1 MMATCLAL
9 VMLAVAFAYV
19 AEPQET
25 DAVDV
30 GDTTVIG
37 SLEYLVVDAS
47 KRYTDSSLGSHT
59 RIFVM
64 GVNGNTAI
72 AANAFSGCTKIT
84 DVHLDDRIRTIG
96 REAFADTPSLSY
108 IYANSVT
115 TVQTDAFRDSGLDS
129 CWFSGSLTAL
139 ADGAFRDTYDLKRFQ
154 IEETSVTSLGPQ
166 VFAGSGLEILDLRNM
181 RSIDP
186 DAFTGSELTLQVVR
200 TGQEATVD
208 GVDRIYF
215 DGDMDWYEAIRCIDG
230 RVTVVVWYMK
240 YFSVEDLDGNPVTI
254 EYADPTGVE
263 FHGMFTPEEGVDY
276 ILNQSNAV
284 ISFPDDIGLE
294 ETRVV
299 LPEGTTSY
307 ELPDLT
313 LGDMRLL
320 HWTVDGAEVEG
331 GTVDGDM
338 LRTHSGHVD
347 VVPVFSDVVLTLD
360 HSGISGLSD
369 TSGLDTRFTYTYR
382 GTYPDPGD
390 VTGYAFDGWMVGE
403 TKYSAGDPITD
414 YTAHTAKSLWVPSVL
429 YSVVYT
435 DASGTEIGR
444 TEHGY
449 NQRVNIDTSVTTDGS
464 VEQRFIGW
472 SLDGTTV
479 LGADH
484 VFTMTEDV
492 VLKPVFETRA
502 QYKVTFL
509 VDGETH
515 FEITGYD
522 GREVIL
528 DAPVPETETAIFKSW
543 KGGDGGTYMPGDTLV
558 LTSDTTMTAEWR
570 NRESVPITFLDGDD
584 VVGSEFAVEGLPF
597 TVELSLGNRDGMI
610 FDGWTTPD
618 GERIQVGGT
627 VTVTTEITLTASYR
641 EPLTLT
647 VTYVTDGAREVVD
660 VVEGTEHTVLDA
672 PEAPKG
678 QKFTGWVD
686 SDGSV
691 REPGDTVTVS
701 GSMELTA
708 RFEPLEEY
716 TVTVLWPDGQTTE
729 YTKTEGEPLV
739 IPAPED
745 SGTQIF
751 VGWEDTDGKI
761 YGPGEGIDIDSPLE
775 LKPVYRDRIEVTF
788 TYLDSDGSTVL
799 GTEKGLEGVPH
810 SIGLVPEPRD
820 GSAFVCWRSEGV
832 GYTIGSTVTSDTD
845 RTFTAEWRPL
855 DTYEIVFVDGSGET
869 FTDLKTEGRPYTVER
884 TCPDTDT
891 RIFDHWTTDDGTVVM
906 VGDVL
911 TEDADARLTAVFH
924 ERGTFSLTF
933 MDGET
938 VVQITEH
945 LEGVEFTVE
954 VEDPVSDGKVFVAW
968 VDQNDR
974 PYRNG
979 DMLSLTSDLTLT
991 AQWRAPDEFTVLYK
1005 DGDSTLFSETVRE
1018 GETTIAHDDPVS
1030 KGRIF
1035 LGWMGPD
1042 GTVLHKGDSVMITED
1057 VVLTAQWRDALAFEV
1072 TFVVDG
1078 KTYGSMD
1085 VTEGAEARITIE
1097 DPLDPLR
1104 KFLHWTD
1111 GASEYH
1117 SGDMLS
1123 VTGDTVLTA
1132 VWADRVFH
1140 TVTYHDGSDVEAIK
1154 VENGSEH
1161 VVLDREDTSTHWFSG
1176 WAETDGGNVMHLP
1189 GTSIVPTGDM
1199 DLYAVWERIQT
1210 GGGGTGGGST
1220 GGGSSGGGHT
1230 GGNDDDGPA
1239 DPGTDEDDEPTEPS
1253 DPTEPTEPDDGD
1265 DGRDDGTAQ
1274 PSDGDGTGSLNRAAM
1289 VAAVGVVALVTVI
1302 LAVMLRRS

>member
-1 MMATCLAL
+1 M
-9 VMLAVAFAYV
+9 
-19 AEPQET
+19 
-25 DAVDV
+25 
-30 GDTTVIG
+30 
-37 SLEYLVVDAS
+37 
-47 KRYTDSSLGSHT
+47 
-59 RIFVM
+59 
-64 GVNGNTAI
+64 
-72 AANAFSGCTKIT
+72 
-84 DVHLDDRIRTIG
+84 
-96 REAFADTPSLSY
+96 
-108 IYANSVT
+108 
-115 TVQTDAFRDSGLDS
+115 
-129 CWFSGSLTAL
+129 
-139 ADGAFRDTYDLKRFQ
+139 
-154 IEETSVTSLGPQ
+154 
-166 VFAGSGLEILDLRNM
+166 
-181 RSIDP
+181 
-186 DAFTGSELTLQVVR
+186 
-200 TGQEATVD
+200 
-208 GVDRIYF
+208 
-215 DGDMDWYEAIRCIDG
+215 
-230 RVTVVVWYMK
+230 
-240 YFSVEDLDGNPVTI
+240 
-254 EYADPTGVE
+254 
-263 FHGMFTPEEGVDY
+263 
-276 ILNQSNAV
+276 
-284 ISFPDDIGLE
+284 
-294 ETRVV
+294 
-299 LPEGTTSY
+299 
-307 ELPDLT
+307 
-313 LGDMRLL
+313 
-320 HWTVDGAEVEG
+320 
-331 GTVDGDM
+331 
-338 LRTHSGHVD
+338 
-347 VVPVFSDVVLTLD
+347 
-360 HSGISGLSD
+360 SD
-369 TSGLDTRFTYTYR
+369 TSGLDKRFTYTYH

-403 TKYSAGDPITD
+403 TRYSAGDPITD
-414 YTAHTAKSLWVPSVL
+414 YNAHTAKSLWVPSVL

-464 VEQRFIGW
+464 VEQRFVGW

-522 GREVIL
+522 GREVVL

-570 NRESVPITFLDGDD
+570 NRESVPVTFLDGDD
-584 VVGSEFAVEGLPF
+584 VVGNEFAVEGLPF

-627 VTVTTEITLTASYR
+627 VTVTTEIALTASYR

-647 VTYVTDGAREVVD
+647 VTYVTGGEREVVD
-660 VVEGTEHTVLDA
+660 VIEGSEHTVLDA
-672 PEAPKG
+672 PEAPEG

-691 REPGDTVTVS
+691 REPGDTVTVY

-716 TVTVLWPDGQTTE
+716 TVTVVWPDGQTTE
-729 YTKTEGEPLV
+729 YTKTEGVPLV

-751 VGWEDTDGKI
+751 VGWEDTDGNV
-761 YGPGEGIDIDSPLE
+761 YGPGESIDIDGPLE

-788 TYLDSDGSTVL
+788 THLDSDGSTVL

-820 GSAFVCWRSEGV
+820 RSAFVCWRSEGV

-869 FTDLKTEGRPYTVER
+869 FTDLKTEGRPYTVKR

-891 RIFDHWTTDDGTVVM
+891 HIFDHWTTDDGTVVM

-924 ERGTFSLTF
+924 ERGTFSLTL

-968 VDQNDR
+968 VDQNDK

-979 DMLSLTSDLTLT
+979 DTLSLTSDLTLT

-1005 DGDSTLFSETVRE
+1005 DGDRTLFSETVRE

-1030 KGRIF
+1030 EGRIF

-1042 GTVLHKGDSVMITED
+1042 GAMLHKGDTVTVTED
-1057 VVLTAQWRDALAFEV
+1057 VVLTAQWRDALTFDV

-1078 KTYGSMD
+1078 KTYGSME

-1104 KFLHWTD
+1104 KFIHWTD
-1111 GASEYH
+1111 GASEYR
-1117 SGDMLS
+1117 SGDALS
-1123 VTGDTVLTA
+1123 VTEDKVLTA

-1154 VENGSEH
+1154 VEDGSEH
-1161 VVLDREDTSTHWFSG
+1161 VVLNREDTSTHRFSG
-1176 WAETDGGNVMHLP
+1176 WAETDGGEVRHLP

-1239 DPGTDEDDEPTEPS
+1239 DPGTDGDDEPTEPS
-1253 DPTEPTEPDDGD
+1253 DPTVPTEPDDGGD
-1265 DGRDDGTAQ
+1265 DRDDGTAQ

-1302 LAVMLRRS
+1302 LAVVLRRS